1 MALSQGAR
9 VGGGRRRLPFPEV
22 RRSHRGAAHHVGAQL
37 TGTAMGQNAKKKQV
51 YVVYMIYIYIDNVD
65 GVYNI

>member
-1 MALSQGAR
+1 MALSQGTR

-37 TGTAMGQNAKKKQV
+37 TGTAMGQNAKKTGICSV
-51 YVVYMIYIYIDNVD
+51 HDIYLYR
-65 GVYNI
+65 